1 MNAVSSRM
9 PGLDRAPSPAPHFDS
24 FADTAHTT
32 LFDQIGHSIGGDA
45 ADKLIA
51 DFGGRRLYI
60 PIAPTAGGTITRSIG
75 LLAALAMARA
85 FGGDRLLIPVTSAH
99 TRRRVRIVAM
109 RAEHVSISRIAQE
122 LRCTERY
129 VYKVLALNRAPENHS
144 RDYAPLLK
152 GRNRASGS
160 PETSSISR
168 DCSPSLEG
176 RGRGLGSSG
185 PSNVTAPTSAT
196 IAERLK
202 RGHINQ
208 RS

>member
-1 MNAVSSRM
+1 MNAISNRM
-9 PGLDRAPSPAPHFDS
+9 PALDRAPSPAPRFNS
-24 FADTAHTT
+24 YADAAHHTVY
-32 LFDQIGHSIGGDA
+32 DQIGHSIGGDA

-51 DFGGRRLYI
+51 DLGGRRLYI
-60 PIAPTAGGTITRSIG
+60 PIAPTSGSTITRSIG

-85 FGGDRLLIPVTSAH
+85 FGGDRLLIPVNSDH

-129 VYKVLALNRAPENHS
+129 VYKVLASIRVPENPP
-144 RDYAPLLK
+144 RV
-152 GRNRASGS
+152 
-160 PETSSISR
+160 
-168 DCSPSLEG
+168 CSPSLEG
-176 RGRGLGSSG
+176 RGRGLGSS
-185 PSNVTAPTSAT
+185 TTSAP

>member
-1 MNAVSSRM
+1 MNAASSRM
-9 PGLDRAPSPAPHFDS
+9 SALARAPRPQSPRFNP
-24 FADTAHTT
+24 FAAAMRPT
-32 LFDQIGHSIGGDA
+32 LYDLIGNSIGGDA

-60 PIAPTAGGTITRSIG
+60 SRTPSPGDLITRSIG
-75 LLAALAMARA
+75 LASALRMARV
-85 FGGDRLLIPVTSAH
+85 FGGDRLLIPATNTFA
-99 TRRRVRIVAM
+99 RRRFRIFQM
-109 RAEHVSISRIAQE
+109 RADHVSISRIAHE

-129 VYKVLALNRAPENHS
+129 VYKVLALCRAPEPALSLDSPPS
-144 RDYAPLLK
+144 R
-152 GRNRASGS
+152 RARDLSS
-160 PETSSISR
+160 PEPSLSR

-176 RGRGLGSSG
+176 RGRGLGSSSSSK
-185 PSNVTAPTSAT
+185 PTPPTSAP